1 MDVAQIVCT
10 IIGVTLPVA
19 LVAIVIV
26 RLRQRRLFVHF
37 RLIDEKTQQPLAGA
51 EVFLIRA
58 HQSQAYV
65 MQHSATD
72 AFSGGANAMVHGGQ
86 QGAEKL
92 TKLGTLDQTGAF
104 RGVFSAG
111 SGGLTVRA
119 SGITAGLIGMESVAN
134 YGAHPAEPYVCV
146 VRMGM
151 IAPPIKQSAASL
163 GLGPGA
169 VEERASGFMESY
181 ERPVL
186 HEAGICWPTAEE
198 AKAGSMSGGMSRLW
212 KVRGAKR
219 GPGIGG
225 SSFLLAVEHIDE

>member
-1 MDVAQIVCT
+1 MEVAYIVST
-10 IIGVTLPVA
+10 IIGLGLPLA
-19 LVAIVIV
+19 LVAILIV

-37 RLIDEKTQQPLAGA
+37 RLIDEKTHLPLAGA

-65 MQHSATD
+65 MHHSAAS
-72 AFSGGANAMVHGGQ
+72 AFAGANATVHGGV
-86 QGAEKL
+86 QGGEQLK
-92 TKLGTLDQTGAF
+92 KVGVLDATGAF
-104 RGVFSAG
+104 RGIFSAG
-111 SGGLTVRA
+111 SGGLTVRGP
-119 SGITAGLIGMESVAN
+119 GIAAGLMGMESVADIGV
-134 YGAHPAEPYVCV
+134 YPAEPYVCV

-151 IAPPIKQSAASL
+151 IAPPVKQSAASL
-163 GLGPGA
+163 GLAPG
-169 VEERASGFMESY
+169 EQPERAGGFMESY

-212 KVRGAKR
+212 KVQGTKR

-225 SSFLLAVEHIDE
+225 NSFLLAVDHIEE